1 MSRFGYIL
9 VYSLMLLA
17 ACKNDGNSNI
27 PEIPDDPDGTRTTI
41 LSRGGSA
48 VFLDDTDNGI
58 KLAANGAL
66 QGNNMF
72 FTSSSKCDGL
82 FYVTKIPLSDWKA
95 GSSAVLKKGDGLVVA
110 SRMFD
115 GVTFTRLYVDKVDE
129 VSGDVKIKSQAPFYG
144 STDKFYLNHPST
156 FSPYREGLLLYKD
169 AGDTTVVI
177 KNPTT
182 YNVELASGEWVSIK
196 PYPYVAHVVLEFTEN
211 LTGEARY
218 DTLIFSNAKLLDMRL
233 PIVQSSYLNSDFNIE

>member
-1 MSRFGYIL
+1 MSRFGYIF
-9 VYSLMLLA
+9 VFSLMLFT
-17 ACKNDGNSNI
+17 ACKSDGNSNL
-27 PEIPDDPDGTRTTI
+27 PEIPDDPNGTRTTI

-58 KLAANGAL
+58 KLAANGTL
-66 QGNNMF
+66 QGNNNVS

-82 FYVTKIPLSDWKA
+82 SYVTKIPLSDWKA

-129 VSGDVKIKSQAPFYG
+129 VSGGVTLKSQFPFYG
-144 STDKFYLNHPST
+144 GVNSFYLNHKQ
-156 FSPYREGLLLYKD
+156 LLLD
-169 AGDTTVVI
+169 NEAGDTIVVI
-177 KNPTT
+177 KKPTT

-218 DTLIFSNAKLLDMRL
+218 DTLIFSNAKLLFDMRL
-233 PIVQSSYLNSDFNIE
+233 PIVQSSYLNIE